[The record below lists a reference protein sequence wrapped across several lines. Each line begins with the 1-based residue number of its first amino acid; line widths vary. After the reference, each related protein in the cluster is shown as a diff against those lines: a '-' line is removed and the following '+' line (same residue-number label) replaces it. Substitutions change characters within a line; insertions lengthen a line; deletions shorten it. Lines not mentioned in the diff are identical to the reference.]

1 MYHVAEVL
9 QQAHPQGYM
18 PVHAAAQAGPLH
30 PLTWSRTQSID
41 TRLGLA
47 PNLLQVQFVWK
58 SGETPD

>member
-30 PLTWSRTQSID
+30 LLTWSRTQSIG

-47 PNLLQVQFVWK
+47 PNLLQVQFVW
-58 SGETPD
+58 